1 MKKILNGI
9 VEFHTTDYVSQKE
22 RYESLRDHQQPRYL
36 FITCSD
42 SRVVP
47 DLITKSQP
55 GELFILRNIA
65 NIVPPYEKAE
75 EYLSASSAIEYAVEE
90 LNVRHIIICGHSD
103 CGGCKLMLPGKAHT
117 GDMALTRKWLELAE
131 NVKADIHR
139 FAEERPGLDAHA
151 LSWHTEQSNVLQ
163 QMKNLLTYPSV
174 AERYNSGE
182 LGVHGWHYIIQSG
195 DIYQYNQESRRFELR
210 N

>member
-9 VEFHTTDYVSQKE
+9 VEFHTTDYVSHKK
-22 RYESLRDHQQPRYL
+22 RYESLSNSQEPRYL

-55 GELFILRNIA
+55 GELFIVRNIA
-65 NIVPPYEKAE
+65 NIVPPHAKAG
-75 EYLSASSAIEYAVEE
+75 EYPSASSAIEYAVDE
-90 LNVRHIIICGHSD
+90 LNVRHVIVCGHSD
-103 CGGCKLMLPGKAHT
+103 CGGCKMLLPGEEDSS
-117 GDMALTRKWLELAE
+117 GMEFTRKWLRLAAD
-131 NVKADIHR
+131 VKTDIHR
-139 FAEERPGLDAHA
+139 LAEERPDLDPHA
-151 LSWHTEQSNVLQ
+151 LSWHAEQSNVLH
-163 QMKNLLTYPSV
+163 QMKNLLTYPQI
-174 AERYNSGE
+174 AEKYGSGT

-195 DIYQYNQESRRFELR
+195 DIYQYNEDSRRFELG